1 MAQSIDQSAKD
12 SFMKVIFSHD
22 VTNLNFQELYTD
34 LPDAL
39 AGGFTSV
46 PTMKVT
52 IPKNTSGLERKHCII
67 EIPLDTFMLRITD
80 MKTHAPVFCVVQE
93 VIIPANPADNT
104 TVLTPFRGRLMRAK
118 RNPPGKP
125 GIVRMELLRPKSRLD
140 IQTGLP
146 VMHHDPFN
154 VYGPGSQLLRVNFRS
169 SLGVSTIVG
178 NLITTGSD
186 PSKVAGWF
194 KNGHAEFEGATL
206 KIREWDGTTGFKMI
220 ERPPATWLSQ
230 TVDFY
235 AGSNKTIEDVRDKLS
250 NEGNAGMI
258 GYKIP
263 AYNPQFEDTPGE

>member
-1 MAQSIDQSAKD
+1 MAQSIDQSAKE
-12 SFMKVIFSHD
+12 SYLKVVFSHD
-22 VTNLNFQELYTD
+22 VTNLNFQEKYTD
-34 LPDAL
+34 KPEGLP
-39 AGGFTSV
+39 GGFAAT
-46 PTMKVT
+46 PAMKVT
-52 IPKNTSGLERKHCII
+52 IPKNTAGLEKKVCVI
-67 EIPLDTFMLRITD
+67 ELPLDTFMLRLTD

-93 VIIPANPADNT
+93 VIVPSDPADNT
-104 TVLTPFRGRLMRAK
+104 VVLTPFRGRLMKAK
-118 RNPPGKP
+118 RNPAGKT
-125 GIVRMELLRPKSRLD
+125 GIVRLELQRPKSRLQ

-146 VMHHDPFN
+146 VMHHDPFE
-154 VYGPGSQLLRVNFRS
+154 VYGAGSQLLRVNFRF

-186 PSKVAGWF
+186 PSQAAGFF

-206 KIREWDGTTGFKMI
+206 KIREWDGTTGFSMI

-235 AGSNKTIEDVRDKLS
+235 AGSNKTIEDVRDKLG

-263 AYNPQFEDTPGE
+263 AYNPQFEDTPGD